1 MQKFYAFC
9 IRFLQIS
16 SLILFGILAL
26 SAFLGTA
33 SIEKPY
39 EYTITLKWDN
49 PLLNILFLVCF
60 LGLFYALQTLFTH
73 IRHGSQILLILTCL
87 WMFGASLLWIYFSKN
102 GPIADG
108 ASVYY
113 AAKQFAADDFSA
125 VSYRDSYFSVYP
137 FQLGLAFFYEM
148 IFRLLGEDNFHI
160 LQALN
165 SLLLVVCT
173 ISQYHLCRHL
183 FHEKKAQICTLLF
196 TAFCAPFIMY
206 SSFIYGEIPSIAF
219 TLFGTWMLLLFLNG
233 PAQSPPP
240 GETSVK
246 EPQNFPFALRM
257 LCGVLALLSLTCSVL
272 VRQNSLVF
280 LIALG
285 ITAALWLFGSR
296 GKLTAKKL
304 IFYSA
309 CFLLLFALSINV
321 LPMVQNRY
329 ARRSGQEINTGV
341 PAVSYFAMG
350 LSEAGAGPGFYT
362 GYNFETFTVEAD
374 YDTKAAADISR
385 EDYLE
390 RLSYFA
396 AHPGYSLWF
405 FVRKFCAEWIDT
417 GWAVFPATYNSLGA
431 RYPLVE
437 SLFSGSLYAPFK
449 NYINNYQMTLY
460 LSAAV
465 CTFALFRRKRDEDVF
480 AYLFP
485 LTAFGGALI
494 FLVWETSGRYI
505 LPYAIFMLPYAGYGA
520 QLLIEKLKNVLPAVL
535 GNRSKKTP

>member
-33 SIEKPY
+33 SIESPY
-39 EYTITLKWDN
+39 EYTITLKFDN
-49 PLLNILFLVCF
+49 PLLNILFLCCF
-60 LGLFYALQTLFTH
+60 LGLLYGLGTLFTRS
-73 IRHGSQILLILTCL
+73 RHGGRILLVLTCL
-87 WMFGASLLWIYFSKN
+87 WVLGASLLWIYFSKN

-113 AAKQFAADDFSA
+113 AARQFAADDFSA

-148 IFRLLGEDNFHI
+148 IFRLVRNDNFHI

-183 FHEKKAQICTLLF
+183 FHEKKAQIYTLLF

-233 PAQSPPP
+233 PAQCQTP
-240 GETSVK
+240 GTVSTE
-246 EPQNFPFALRM
+246 EAQNFPFALRM
-257 LCGVLALLSLTCSVL
+257 LCGILALLSISCSVL
-272 VRQNSLVF
+272 VRKNSLIF
-280 LIALG
+280 IIALG
-285 ITAALWLFGSR
+285 ITAALWLFCSR
-296 GKLTAKKL
+296 RKLTAKKL
-304 IFYSA
+304 SLYSA
-309 CFLLLFALSINV
+309 YFVLLFALSINI

-329 ARRSGQEINTGV
+329 ARRSGQEINAGV

-350 LSEAGAGPGFYT
+350 LTEAAGPGFYT

-374 YDTKAAADISR
+374 YDAEAAADISR
-385 EDYLE
+385 QDYLE

-396 AHPGYSLWF
+396 SHPGYSLWF

-437 SLFSGSLYAPFK
+437 SLFSGALYIPFK

-465 CTFALFRRKRDEDVF
+465 CAFTLFRRKKEEEVF

-485 LTAFGGALI
+485 LTAFGGALV
-494 FLVWETSGRYI
+494 FLVWEASGRYI
-505 LPYAIFMLPYAGYGA
+505 LPYAVFMLPYAGYGA
-520 QLLIEKLKNVLPAVL
+520 ELLIEWLKAVLPAVP
-535 GNRSKKTP
+535 GSRSKKTP